1 LCDLILATPNLRLQ
15 SVKAMREY
23 LEEDLRVDFSV
34 LQSVDTEIIR
44 LCAEA
49 GRKKVELGL
58 LLKLFGTQITQI

>member
-1 LCDLILATPNLRLQ
+1 VITAQ
-15 SVKAMREY
+15 VY

-49 GRKKVELGL
+49 GKKVEVGL
-58 LLKLFGTQITQI
+58 LLKFSLQITIEK